1 MNMNSERPI
10 RLIAIVGGSGAGKTW
25 LADRLQQACGSE
37 AGRLTLDD
45 FYRDRSHLSPAR
57 RAAINFDHPR
67 AIDWPLVLQALRG
80 CREGRLTRLP
90 RYSFATHTRLLQQEE
105 WLPPSLVLMDGLWLF
120 WRPAVRELFDLRI
133 FLVCATQL
141 RLERRLARDVAERG
155 RTPEAVREQFWK
167 TVAPMHDQFVAPQ
180 SRWADLILSEPPSEE
195 EIQRLV
201 DLVQRLEPRAKSA
214 GKTGDPGRR
223 WLAWPRTEKL
233 PSFATPQP
241 LCVFQEGSSGLAER
255 KDLIGS

>member
-1 MNMNSERPI
+1 MNGRRSI
-10 RLIAIVGGSGAGKTW
+10 KLIALVGGSGAGKTW
-25 LADRLQQACGSE
+25 LADRLQQACGAE
-37 AGRLTLDD
+37 AGRLSLDD
-45 FYRDRSHLSPAR
+45 FYRDRSHLSPIR

-67 AIDWPLVLQALRG
+67 AIDWPLVLQSLRG

-90 RYSFATHTRLLQQEE
+90 RYSFTTHTRLHQQEE

-133 FLVCATQL
+133 FLACATQL

-155 RTPEAVREQFWK
+155 RSPEAVREQFWK
-167 TVAPMHDQFVAPQ
+167 TVAPMHDRFIAPQ
-180 SRWADLILSEPPSEE
+180 VRWADIVLSEPPSEA

-201 DLVQRLEPRAKSA
+201 ELVQRLEPRGSSTSELENPA
-214 GKTGDPGRR
+214 RR
-223 WLAWPRTEKL
+223 WLACSPVETGQSL
-233 PSFATPQP
+233 ATPQP
-241 LCVFQEGSSGLAER
+241 MYVFDGNAGGRGLR